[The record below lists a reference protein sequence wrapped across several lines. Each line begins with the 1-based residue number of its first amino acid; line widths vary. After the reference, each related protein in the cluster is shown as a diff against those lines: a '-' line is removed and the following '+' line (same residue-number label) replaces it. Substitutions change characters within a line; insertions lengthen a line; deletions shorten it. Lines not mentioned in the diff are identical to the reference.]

1 MSYLAPPGYA
11 KWHPEVLNEG
21 RADQYSAQP
30 LMGTAP
36 HSWDILPPIYSAQDE
51 RPDRESRNKSRKL
64 GKTCGECR
72 RQNLRCDY
80 SLREEAAALQSQRT
94 GVPPAR
100 VQCTRCEHRGVECV
114 QVSVSMSRYYP
125 RPSRTGRRIE
135 LGRQLHGSAVYP
147 DPNDVADDEHKD
159 TSDDAAAQR
168 ELSWPRIYLRM
179 IKVFFSYTQA
189 HFPLISYERFAR
201 AFNASYGDLKVMAQ
215 FINQKDTAAGG
226 RPYQYSGT
234 QHLSLQRGN
243 AEEECT
249 PETLEVLI
257 AVILAAAA
265 RHVHLPFE
273 TLDPAI
279 FTKMGTTSLVD
290 AILADPELGCKRKQP
305 PTDVRHGTDVSD
317 SLVGGAEGGKRRVKR
332 RQGVACDTCR
342 LRRVRCDLMEQP
354 PGSKACSRCRVKRI
368 VCTDRYIQWKQQR
381 DLQKRATGQASD
393 ARMVP
398 VAVSCVQLLP
408 ELHEFEFDEMLSP
421 STLNLSQQELLECGM
436 VRENVCNLLL
446 NRTLLLVHKYDL
458 QHTCNMQSAMCL
470 LLLATLLDYARP
482 EMAFNAQ
489 IASVRHL
496 QALQPYVH
504 IDFAGIEEPSIAHMR
519 LCEVFASR
527 MQLCTWVHD
536 AVLNVSYQRR
546 PQFAYDWILVGERC
560 SDAPAGASSR
570 ESLRALR
577 VHELHKFLRDDLPE
591 MTAMVLVFSSTT
603 HLGRIAHR
611 MYRDL
616 IEPLAKQTS
625 LPSEADVQHIADVA
639 HSLWEDLYTVE
650 VAHKFWARR
659 ARNGLRELRA
669 ISIVHWSTMMY
680 SLMFILYQAVTRCL
694 RDWFITNNSQLSR
707 GSESEETR
715 TSVLDAI
722 RRVFQESQERMLC
735 MCRAFA
741 YLARNQLSTGLLHRA
756 TSLTRQLFRVAQF
769 IARSQP
775 IENGAGSGDAAH
787 NDTVMPMRRTVP
799 AEHAAA
805 RVDFLLNPAQA
816 PNGDAAPRRNAV
828 APTPSEDAQL
838 AARESIFD
846 PELCVAIPTTR
857 TLPPFI
863 RERKR
868 DEIDGCIEALGQI
881 GYAYAGLETEI
892 RRIVD
897 IVQAMS

>member
-1 MSYLAPPGYA
+1 MSYLAPPGYT
-11 KWHPEVLNEG
+11 KWHPEVLDEG
-21 RADQYSAQP
+21 RNDRYSVQP
-30 LMGTAP
+30 FMNLAP
-36 HSWDILPPIYSAQDE
+36 RSWDVLPPIYAAQDE
-51 RPDRESRNKSRKL
+51 RHDRESRNKSRKL

-72 RQNLRCDY
+72 RQHLRCDY
-80 SLREEAAALQSQRT
+80 SMREEAAALQAQRT
-94 GVPPAR
+94 GVSPAR
-100 VQCTRCEHRGVECV
+100 VQCTRCEHRGVDCV

-147 DPNDVADDEHKD
+147 DPSDEADDEHKD
-159 TSDDAAAQR
+159 SSDAAAAQR

-179 IKVFFSYTQA
+179 IKVFFSYTHP

-215 FINQKDTAAGG
+215 FINQRDTAAGD
-226 RPYQYSGT
+226 RPFEYSGP

-273 TLDPAI
+273 SLDPAI
-279 FTKMGTTSLVD
+279 FAKMGTTSLVD
-290 AILADPELGCKRKQP
+290 AILADPELGYKRKQP
-305 PTDVRHGTDVSD
+305 PADVRQGTPATDTP
-317 SLVGGAEGGKRRVKR
+317 VGGAEGGKRRVKR

-368 VCTDRYIQWKQQR
+368 VCTDRYIQWKQQH
-381 DLQKRATGQASD
+381 DLQKHAAGQAGN
-393 ARMVP
+393 ARTVP

-446 NRTLLLVHKYDL
+446 NRALLLVHKYNL
-458 QHTCNMQSAMCL
+458 QHTCNMQSALCL

-489 IASVRHL
+489 TASVRHL
-496 QALQPYVH
+496 QGIQPYVH
-504 IDFAGIEEPSIAHMR
+504 IDFTGIEEPRIAHLR
-519 LCEVFASR
+519 LCDLFAAR
-527 MQLCTWVHD
+527 MQLCAWVHD

-546 PQFAYDWILVGERC
+546 PQFAYNWFLVGERC
-560 SDAPAGASSR
+560 PEAPTGTS
-570 ESLRALR
+570 SLRALR
-577 VHELHKFLRDDLPE
+577 VHELDKYLRDDLPE

-625 LPSEADVQHIADVA
+625 LPSEADVQRITDVA
-639 HSLWEDLYTVE
+639 HSLWEDLYVVE
-650 VAHKFWARR
+650 RAHQFLARR
-659 ARNGLRELRA
+659 ARNELRELRA

-707 GSESEETR
+707 GSATEEARTR
-715 TSVLDAI
+715 VLDAI
-722 RRVFQESQERMLC
+722 RALFQESQERMLC
-735 MCRAFA
+735 ICRAFA

-769 IARSQP
+769 LARSQP
-775 IENGAGSGDAAH
+775 AESAARSDDAAH
-787 NDTVMPMRRTVP
+787 RDAAVPVPVRRAAP
-799 AEHAAA
+799 AEQAAA

-816 PNGDAAPRRNAV
+816 SGSDAAPRHNA
-828 APTPSEDAQL
+828 AMPAPSEDA
-838 AARESIFD
+838 AHMARESIFD
-846 PELCVAIPTTR
+846 PELCVAVPTTR
-857 TLPPFI
+857 MLPPFT

-868 DEIDGCIEALGQI
+868 DEIDG
-881 GYAYAGLETEI
+881 
-892 RRIVD
+892 R
-897 IVQAMS
+897 